1 MDATFYGPALRLLGQ
16 EERLCICQEIR
27 ESMLND
33 TTPKLAEK
41 LAKRLSSAVQEGEL
55 AAGTRLPTEQAL
67 GEQYGVSRTV
77 VREAIS
83 MLKREGM
90 LTSRQ
95 GSGTFVA
102 AYPSVALRLSPPQG
116 NFEAVVE
123 ILELRSALEIKAA
136 ELAAARRTNAQLRAM
151 RNALAEL
158 DEAVE
163 RGEDGVREDLAFHR
177 SIVAATGNQHFLAT
191 IDFLHQL
198 VQQAIRV
205 TRRNEARNA
214 RYMHQ
219 VNQEHQTLLDAI
231 AAGDGEAARQ
241 ATSTHLRNAEAR
253 LREAQSEADTL

>member
-1 MDATFYGPALRLLGQ
+1 MD
-16 EERLCICQEIR
+16 
-27 ESMLND
+27 SLND
-33 TTPKLAEK
+33 VTPKLAER
-41 LAKRLSSAVQEGEL
+41 LAKRLSAAVHEGQL
-55 AAGTRLPTEQAL
+55 AAGNRLPTEQAL
-67 GEQYGVSRTV
+67 CEQYGVSRTV

-95 GSGTFVA
+95 GSGTFVVPN
-102 AYPSVALRLSPPQG
+102 PSVALRLSPPQG

-151 RNALAEL
+151 QNALAEL

-177 SIVAATGNQHFLAT
+177 SVVAATGNQHFLET

-198 VQQAIRV
+198 LQQAIRV
-205 TRRNEARNA
+205 TRCNEARNSQ
-214 RYMHQ
+214 YMQQ
-219 VNQEHQTLLDAI
+219 VDQEHHALLAAI
-231 AAGDGEAARQ
+231 AAGDSEAART
-241 ATSTHLRNAEAR
+241 AASSHLRNAEVR
-253 LREAQSEADTL
+253 LREARSEADASG

>member
-1 MDATFYGPALRLLGQ
+1 
-16 EERLCICQEIR
+16 
-27 ESMLND
+27 MLND
-33 TTPKLAEK
+33 ATPKLAER
-41 LAKRLSSAVQEGEL
+41 LAKRLSTAVHEGQL
-55 AAGTRLPTEQAL
+55 TAGTRLPTEQAL
-67 GEQYGVSRTV
+67 CEQYGVSRTV

-95 GSGTFVA
+95 GSGTFVVPN
-102 AYPSVALRLSPPQG
+102 PSVALRLSPPQG

-177 SIVAATGNQHFLAT
+177 SVVAATGNQHFLET

-198 VQQAIRV
+198 VQQAISV

-219 VNQEHQTLLDAI
+219 VDREHHALLDAI
-231 AAGDGEAARQ
+231 DAGDSEAARR
-241 ATSTHLRNAEAR
+241 AASTHLHNAEAR
-253 LREAQSEADTL
+253 LREAQSEADISL